1 MRRSV
6 AGLVLLLAA
15 ALPACEAV
23 SGAQPAPTAAPAAP
37 APTAPPASAA
47 TAPAL
52 TTPTPVPSPSD
63 ATTAS
68 PPDPTTTPPPERGA
82 TFRYALGEPTAIV
95 PGDVT
100 DPSGLVVVD
109 TLFDSLTRMDASGA
123 LQPAAATSWRADTD
137 LRVWT
142 FRLRRGATF
151 HDGTPVTAAD
161 FVRSWDRAVAERR
174 DAGYHLR
181 DVAGYDAVM
190 RGETP
195 HLAGLTA
202 VDPTTLRV
210 ELRAPF
216 ADFPTVAGH
225 PALGPLPAAA
235 TDPGFP
241 DQPVG
246 NGPFRM
252 DGPWAH
258 GQFVR
263 VVRAEGWRTG
273 PPVALD
279 EVVFQVMDA
288 ETAYIAF
295 QQGRVDFA
303 PLPPGAL
310 AEARRRSGSVGDG
323 STGPG
328 VLDGPTAQVYLLA
341 FDERVPPF
349 DDPDVRR
356 AVALAIDRAELAA
369 ALGPEVRPALR
380 LVPQAVP
387 DARRTSCELC
397 VADPDEAER
406 LFAAAGVER
415 LPLWFNQGGGHEE
428 VAEALGRQLARV
440 GVRLVP
446 RTPPAGAA
454 SPDSLTAYL
463 DVLRRGEAGLF
474 RFGWTLDHP
483 TTDDA
488 LVPLLSSRS
497 ADQAASP
504 GGVSGNYGP
513 YRRADVDE
521 LLATARA
528 TAADTTRRRLYR
540 QAEDL
545 AVDRDAMFVP
555 LLTFTTASVVADR
568 VVGFVLPPTGLVDL
582 AAVSV
587 VEADEE

>member
-1 MRRSV
+1 MRRV
-6 AGLVLLLAA
+6 IAGLVLLLAA
-15 ALPACEAV
+15 ALPACEAA
-23 SGAQPAPTAAPAAP
+23 SGAQPAPAPTAPAAP
-37 APTAPPASAA
+37 ASAVRAPAPTATTSPAG
-47 TAPAL
+47 
-52 TTPTPVPSPSD
+52 
-63 ATTAS
+63 
-68 PPDPTTTPPPERGA
+68 RGA
-82 TFRYALGEPTAIV
+82 TFRFALAEPMAIV
-95 PGDVT
+95 PGDVA
-100 DPSGLVVVD
+100 DPGGLVIVD
-109 TLFDSLTRMDASGA
+109 ALFDSLTRTDASGA
-123 LQPAAATSWRADTD
+123 LQPAAATSWRADDD

-161 FVRSWDRAVAERR
+161 FVRSWDRAVAQRR

-181 DVAGYDAVM
+181 DVAGYDAVA
-190 RGETP
+190 RGEAT
-195 HLAGLTA
+195 HLAGLA
-202 VDPTTLRV
+202 AIDGRTLRV

-216 ADFPTVAGH
+216 ADFPVVAGH

-235 TDPGFP
+235 ATDSGFP
-241 DQPVG
+241 AEPVG

-252 DGPWAH
+252 DGPWAR

-273 PPVALD
+273 PRVALD
-279 EVVFQVMDA
+279 EVVFQVMDP

-310 AEARRRSGSVGDG
+310 VEARRRYGSAGDG
-323 STGPG
+323 SSGPG
-328 VLDGPTAQVYLLA
+328 VLDGPTGQVYFLA

-349 DDPDVRR
+349 GDPDVRR
-356 AVALAIDRAELAA
+356 AVALAIDRTELAA
-369 ALGPEVRPALR
+369 ALGPDVQPALR
-380 LVPQAVP
+380 LVPPAVP

-397 VADPDEAER
+397 VADPDEAAR
-406 LFAAAGVER
+406 LFAAAGVDR
-415 LPLWFNQGGGHEE
+415 LPLWFNRGGGHEE

-440 GVRLVP
+440 GIRLVP
-446 RTPPAGAA
+446 RTPPDGGAA
-454 SPDSLTAYL
+454 DTGSLTAYL

-497 ADQAASP
+497 AEQAGVP
-504 GGVSGNYGP
+504 GGMVGNYGP

-528 TAADTTRRRLYR
+528 TAADTARRRLYR
-540 QAEDL
+540 QAEDR

-555 LLTFTTASVVADR
+555 LLTFTEASVVADR
-568 VVGFVLPPTGLVDL
+568 AVGFVLPPTGLVDL
-582 AAVSV
+582 AAVRV